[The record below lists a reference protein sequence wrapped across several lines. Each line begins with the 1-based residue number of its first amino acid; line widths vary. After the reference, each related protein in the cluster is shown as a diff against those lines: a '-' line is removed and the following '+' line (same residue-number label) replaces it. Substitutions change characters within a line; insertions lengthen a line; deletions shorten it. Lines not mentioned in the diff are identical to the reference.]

1 MRRWRRSIK
10 SRLHIRS
17 GSRSR
22 SEGRSGGGS
31 ILPCAV
37 LGIGLALALIAFIME
52 QLRPTMTVI
61 ATAVVTNT
69 ITSSINQ
76 AISDCVADENVTYG
90 DIITIEKDADGRII
104 ALTGNMTALN
114 SLQTDIMSRVVKA
127 VDGIDNHEFSVPAGN
142 LTGIAIFSGKGLELP
157 VRVISV
163 TYPSMEFKQVFTD
176 AGINQTLHQ
185 VMLEL
190 TATAEILIPGR
201 TITREII
208 TQVCIAQTVI
218 VGDVPNTYLQVGK

>member
-17 GSRSR
+17 RPAGPS
-22 SEGRSGGGS
+22 GRGS

-37 LGIGLALALIAFIME
+37 LGIGLALALILFIME

-61 ATAVVTNT
+61 ATAKVTNS
-69 ITSSINQ
+69 ITSAINQ
-76 AISDCVADENVTYG
+76 AVSDCVVDENISYG
-90 DIITIEKDADGRII
+90 DIITIEKDSDGRII

-114 SLQTDIMSRVVKA
+114 TLQNDIMNRVVEA
-127 VDGIDNHEFSVPAGN
+127 VDGIDSHEFSVPAGN

-157 VRVISV
+157 VEVISV
-163 TYPSMEFKQVFTD
+163 SYPSMEFRQVFTG

-185 VMLEL
+185 VMLDL
-190 TATAEILIPGR
+190 TATAQILIPGG
-201 TITREII
+201 TITREIK
-208 TQVCIAQTVI
+208 TQICVAQTVI
-218 VGDVPNTYLQVGK
+218 VGDVPNTYLQVGQ